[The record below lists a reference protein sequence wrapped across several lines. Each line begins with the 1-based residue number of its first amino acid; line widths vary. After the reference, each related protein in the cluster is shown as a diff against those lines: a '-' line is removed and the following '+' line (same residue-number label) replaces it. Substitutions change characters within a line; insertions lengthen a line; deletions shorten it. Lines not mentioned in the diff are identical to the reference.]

1 MSKAFVLTAELRE
14 DTGKGASRRLRKTG
28 MIPAVLYGGGRKT
41 RSIVLNHDAVMH
53 AAENEAFFSSILS
66 IKVGDEE
73 QACIMKDMQRHPA
86 KPVITHIDLQ
96 RVLADQEIR
105 VNVPLHFVGE
115 EIAVGVKDEG
125 GVISRLINDVEITC
139 LPADLPEYLEIDVTD
154 LELNGMM
161 YMNEVVVPDGV
172 TITAMAQEDAV
183 PELVVSIHMPKEEV
197 EEEPEVELA
206 EGEEA
211 PVEGEEAAAEGE
223 EPAAG
228 DASDG
233 EEEKKKE

>member
-14 DTGKGASRRLRKTG
+14 DSGKGASRRLRKTG

-66 IKVGDEE
+66 IKVGDED

-105 VNVPLHFVGE
+105 VNVPLHFIGE
-115 EIAVGVKDEG
+115 EIAKGVKDDG

-161 YMNEVVVPDGV
+161 YMNEVKVPDGV

-211 PVEGEEAAAEGE
+211 PVEGEEAPAEGE
-223 EPAAG
+223 APAADAG
-228 DASDG
+228 DG
-233 EEEKKKE
+233 EEKKKEE

>member
-14 DTGKGASRRLRKTG
+14 DSGKGASRRLRKTG

-105 VNVPLHFVGE
+105 VNVPLHFIGE
-115 EIAVGVKDEG
+115 EIAKGVKDDG

-161 YMNEVVVPDGV
+161 YMNEVKVPDGV

>member
-14 DTGKGASRRLRKTG
+14 DSGKGASRRLRKTG

-105 VNVPLHFVGE
+105 VNVPLHFIGE
-115 EIAVGVKDEG
+115 EIAKGVKDDG

-161 YMNEVVVPDGV
+161 YMNEVKVPDGV

-211 PVEGEEAAAEGE
+211 PVEGEEAPAEGE
-223 EPAAG
+223 APAADAG
-228 DASDG
+228 DG
-233 EEEKKKE
+233 EEKKKEE

>member
-28 MIPAVLYGGGRKT
+28 MIPAVLYGGGRKP
-41 RSIVLNHDAVMH
+41 RAIVLNHDAVMH

-66 IKVGDEE
+66 IKVGQEQ

-86 KPVITHIDLQ
+86 KSVITHIDLQ

-105 VNVPLHFVGE
+105 VNVPLHFIGE
-115 EIAVGVKDEG
+115 DIAVGVKEEG

-139 LPADLPEYLEIDVTD
+139 LPADLPEYLEIDVTG

-161 YMNEVVVPDGV
+161 YMNEVKVPDGV

-183 PELVVSIHMPKEEV
+183 PELVVSIHIPKEEV

-211 PVEGEEAAAEGE
+211 PAEGEEAAAEGE

>member
-28 MIPAVLYGGGRKT
+28 MIPAVLYGGGRKS
-41 RSIVLNHDAVMH
+41 RAIVLNHDAVMH

-66 IKVGDEE
+66 IKVGQEQ

-86 KPVITHIDLQ
+86 KSVITHVDLQ

-105 VNVPLHFVGE
+105 VNVPLHFIGE
-115 EIAVGVKDEG
+115 DIALGVREEG

-139 LPADLPEYLEIDVTD
+139 LPADLPEYLEIDVTG

-161 YMNEVVVPDGV
+161 YMNEVKVPDGV

-183 PELVVSIHMPKEEV
+183 PELVVSIHIPKEEV

-206 EGEEA
+206 EGEEVPA
-211 PVEGEEAAAEGE
+211 EGEEAAAEGE